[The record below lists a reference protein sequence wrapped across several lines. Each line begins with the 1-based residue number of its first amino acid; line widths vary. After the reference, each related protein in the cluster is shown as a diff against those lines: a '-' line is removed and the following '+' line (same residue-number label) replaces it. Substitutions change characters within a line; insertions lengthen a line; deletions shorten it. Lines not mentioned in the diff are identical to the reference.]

1 MTEKEKKPSPRK
13 SRDRTMLR
21 EVLELMEVMEK
32 ECRPIYTWQFLRQRS
47 GQPDPSMFTR
57 ILKKLRAHLD
67 E

>member
-1 MTEKEKKPSPRK
+1 
-13 SRDRTMLR
+13 MLR